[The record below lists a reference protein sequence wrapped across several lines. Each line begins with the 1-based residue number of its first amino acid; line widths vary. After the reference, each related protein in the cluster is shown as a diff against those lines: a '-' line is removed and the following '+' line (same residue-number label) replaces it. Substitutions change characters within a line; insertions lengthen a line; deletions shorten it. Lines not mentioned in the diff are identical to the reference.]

1 MWFQTVSPHMCII
14 NSVHISEV
22 VIRYKGPSKYAIVA
36 VVAGSD
42 HIMEMATNEKDAIEV
57 VECMWSRLV

>member
-1 MWFQTVSPHMCII
+1 MCII